1 MIKHLDLLRE
11 RQATPS
17 TTNTTHTAHG
27 NPNTIYL
34 CSRTTSKRVGPI
46 TPPLQ
51 PSPQPRFHTSCS
63 SEVCLLRG
71 VRALARFL
79 GVLAVVGLAVGGCVP
94 LQNPSFE
101 ADVLNGTH
109 APLYEYRFA
118 TPGSLGHVAP
128 NLAVRLVA

>member
-1 MIKHLDLLRE
+1 M
-11 RQATPS
+11 
-17 TTNTTHTAHG
+17 
-27 NPNTIYL
+27 
-34 CSRTTSKRVGPI
+34 
-46 TPPLQ
+46 
-51 PSPQPRFHTSCS
+51 
-63 SEVCLLRG
+63 LLRG
-71 VRALARFL
+71 VSTQRCALARFL